1 MKKLIITLF
10 FLFIL
15 GSCSTENPVI
25 VYTNVNQEINHW
37 LVEYAESE
45 GFDVNII
52 SFGGYDMYHRLLAE
66 KDKPYADVYYGLNI
80 ADSTVLE
87 QKEMLISFDPD
98 WKNELVLESDSSY
111 FYPLIT
117 QQILLYY
124 NSNMVNPPT
133 TYSDLTKPIYDHQYT
148 IKRFGGYT
156 PRYFIGQILLPY
168 RDPQGELNIS
178 KDGWNK
184 LETIITNCVYADT
197 IDSSFQDVLDNKIPI
212 AITNSAV
219 LANYQLEHPINDIEI
234 VNNNNEVLYT
244 YENVGILKN
253 NKNTTNSIEF
263 VEWLGSEKVQLEYAR
278 EFGLYTNNIKAREQ
292 LPKQLMDFYQNLPE
306 PFNYDRIFYNE
317 NIESWVRKL
326 DTEFQK
332 KLRH

>member
-1 MKKLIITLF
+1 MKKFIILF

-15 GSCSTENPVI
+15 GSCSTEKPVI

-37 LVEYAESE
+37 LVNYAESE

-66 KDKPYADVYYGLNI
+66 KNNPYADVYYGLNI
-80 ADSTVLE
+80 ADSTELE
-87 QKEMLISFDPD
+87 KKNMLVSFDPK
-98 WKNELVLESDSSY
+98 WKKQLVFKSDSSY
-111 FYPLIT
+111 FYPLIN

-124 NSNMVNPPT
+124 NKNMLNPPT
-133 TYSDLTKPIYDHQYT
+133 TYSDLTNPIYDHQYS

-168 RDPQGELNIS
+168 RDTQGELNIS
-178 KDGWNK
+178 KDGWDE
-184 LETIITNCVYADT
+184 LELIINNCVYAET
-197 IDSSFQDVLDNKIPI
+197 IDTSFQDVLDNKIPI
-212 AITNSAV
+212 AITNSSV
-219 LANYQLEHPINDIEI
+219 LANYQIENPINDIEI

-244 YENVGILKN
+244 YENIGILKYN
-253 NKNTTNSIEF
+253 NNITNSMKF

-278 EFGLYTNNIKAREQ
+278 EFGLYTNNSKAREQ
-292 LPKQLMDFYQNLPE
+292 LPEKLLNFYQKLPE
-306 PFNYDRIFYNE
+306 PFNYDRLFYNE
-317 NIESWVRKL
+317 NIDLWVRKL
-326 DTEFQK
+326 DTEFQE